1 MRIGYLAQLSP
12 EVRFPPFDGPANH
25 IRQVISKL
33 QAMGNKVTFIGGFG
47 DRIVKC
53 EDIEGFSDSQT
64 FLQKPAMVE
73 RGVRRMQGL
82 LRFPYLNYFVSR
94 RFASACQ
101 KELSGFDVLLERA
114 SWMGYGGALAARSM
128 KIPLV
133 LEYNGDPLH
142 DLAAKRMDP
151 GGIQRAISKIIF
163 KQTLTAASRIIAS
176 GSGWRRN
183 LINEWQINPHR
194 ISVVENGTP
203 LVDLLCRGQ
212 LRNFQDNPDPTPLKV
227 VYLGGFYAWQGTLL
241 AVKAFKNVLER
252 GFDANMVMIGAGAQY
267 DETRLLARAL
277 NIEDRVNFTGPLQ
290 PDEFAPILADADIA
304 LSPYCG
310 WKEYSGLKLFDY
322 KAAGLAIIASGE
334 NGEPNTISHGH
345 SGWIVPPCDLHSL
358 TETLQMMV
366 ENRDLRRTLGQN
378 ARIEAEKWHSW
389 ERTAVEIERILT
401 ELVAG
406 SKNPY
411 RVPLIDAAND

>member
-33 QAMGNKVTFIGGFG
+33 QDMGNKVTFLGGFG

-64 FLQKPAMVE
+64 LLQKPDMVE
-73 RGVRRMQGL
+73 RGVRRIQGF
-82 LRFPYLNYFVSR
+82 LRFPYINYFISR
-94 RFASACQ
+94 RFAIACQ
-101 KELSGFDVLLERA
+101 KELYECDVLLERA

-128 KIPLV
+128 NIPLV

-151 GGIQRAISKIIF
+151 RGIQRAVSKNIF
-163 KQTLTAASRIIAS
+163 RQTLTAASHIIAS
-176 GSGWRRN
+176 GNGWRSN
-183 LINEWQINPHR
+183 LINEWQIKPHR

-203 LVDLLCRGQ
+203 LVDLLRREQ
-212 LRNFQDNPDPTPLKV
+212 LRNFQDNPDPTPVSV
-227 VYLGGFYAWQGTLL
+227 VYLGGFYAWHGTLL
-241 AVKAFKNVLER
+241 AVKALNNVLTR
-252 GFDANMVMIGAGAQY
+252 GFNARMVMIGAGEQY
-267 DETRLLARAL
+267 DETRSLARAL
-277 NIEDRVNFTGPLQ
+277 DIADRVTFTGPLQ

-334 NGEPNTISHGH
+334 KGQPETISHGH
-345 SGWIVPPCDLHSL
+345 SGWIVPPCDLDSL
-358 TETLQMMV
+358 TAAMHMII
-366 ENRDLRRTLGQN
+366 ENRDLRRKLGQN

-389 ERTAVEIERILT
+389 ERTASEIERILT
-401 ELVAG
+401 ELVTG
-406 SKNPY
+406 SKNPKY
-411 RVPLIDAAND
+411 VPVTDAVND